1 MQLQRWPYIDGIRYP
16 GAPLGTLL
24 VEREGAQG
32 LWMKGGGPHLCTA
45 GELDGQLGGAE
56 HMLWLGPLWQD
67 IARSHPPDERP
78 LPGLADTEVP
88 SIEHSKAYL
97 HWLPPCDQM
106 CPDCEYCT

>member
-1 MQLQRWPYIDGIRYP
+1 
-16 GAPLGTLL
+16 
-24 VEREGAQG
+24 
-32 LWMKGGGPHLCTA
+32 
-45 GELDGQLGGAE
+45 
-56 HMLWLGPLWQD
+56 MLWLGPLWQD

-106 CPDCEYCT
+106 CCDGVSIAHNANWACHH